1 MIFRLDTPFRW
12 LAAQARR
19 FFAWMLDYETMVS
32 DAQWGE
38 RRAQCSACEE
48 LVNDEQCRICTCF
61 VDAKAM
67 LALEQC
73 PKKKWRRVWTK
84 KHINGTIS

>member
-1 MIFRLDTPFRW
+1 MIFRWQTPFRY
-12 LAAQARR
+12 LAAQGRR
-19 FFAWMLDYETMVS
+19 LFAWMLDYETLVT

-38 RRAQCSACEE
+38 RRGKCSVCEE

-61 VDAKAM
+61 VDSKAM

-73 PKKKWRRVWTK
+73 PKKKWPRIWTK
-84 KHINGTIS
+84 KRIRGTNS

>member
-1 MIFRLDTPFRW
+1 MIIRWHTPFRF

-19 FFAWMLDYETMVS
+19 VFAWMMDYETLVT

-38 RRAQCSACEE
+38 RRGICSQCPE
-48 LVNDEQCRICTCF
+48 LVNDEQCRICTCY

-84 KHINGTIS
+84 KHITGTN

>member
-1 MIFRLDTPFRW
+1 MIFRWHTPFRFI
-12 LAAQARR
+12 AAQTRR
-19 FFAWMLDYETMVS
+19 LFAWMLDYETLVT

-38 RRAQCSACEE
+38 RRGKCSVCEE
-48 LVNDEQCRICTCF
+48 LVNDEQCRVCTCY

-73 PKKKWRRVWTK
+73 PKKKWLRVWTK
-84 KHINGTIS
+84 RRK